1 MSLSSALWN
10 LGDRHGRR
18 LTWIYLGGLA
28 LVLLVLGWS
37 PLRHRVFWRVES
49 ALVAREARWIHRV
62 ETGEA
67 LLAAGRLEEAQGYL
81 EQLDRRFPARDV
93 RHALDKERERLL
105 LALGRTYEA
114 LGRRNLALATFTRL
128 ATFDPRNWKNYAA
141 LAGAHTRLDPNWSTP
156 DEAGAALVELLR
168 INPNQLEAVTDLA
181 NFYFEKPDFRSL
193 VATIERYLHADLYVM
208 SFPALDTSRVEQVL
222 DVDGGWHRLTLRFP
236 EAPAAP
242 GRFSLPTRGYSA
254 EVRSLT
260 LEPALI
266 VGREP
271 AASVVL
277 LPETTWTGDSLSSPR
292 PGLFQSAGSETTIHV
307 PLPGHLPPIAAVEV
321 ELRLFKPMRDDL
333 WALARRAYRSILRPQ
348 GLDSAAQLLFP
359 RPDLR

>member
-1 MSLSSALWN
+1 
-10 LGDRHGRR
+10 
-18 LTWIYLGGLA
+18 
-28 LVLLVLGWS
+28 
-37 PLRHRVFWRVES
+37 
-49 ALVAREARWIHRV
+49 
-62 ETGEA
+62 
-67 LLAAGRLEEAQGYL
+67 
-81 EQLDRRFPARDV
+81 
-93 RHALDKERERLL
+93 
-105 LALGRTYEA
+105 
-114 LGRRNLALATFTRL
+114 
-128 ATFDPRNWKNYAA
+128 
-141 LAGAHTRLDPNWSTP
+141 
-156 DEAGAALVELLR
+156 
-168 INPNQLEAVTDLA
+168 
-181 NFYFEKPDFRSL
+181 
-193 VATIERYLHADLYVM
+193 M

>member
-28 LVLLVLGWS
+28 LVLLVLGWA
-37 PLRHRVFWRVES
+37 PVRNRVFWRVES
-49 ALVAREARWIHRV
+49 ALVAREARWVRRV

-67 LLAAGRLEEAQGYL
+67 LLAAGRLEEAQAYL

-114 LGRRNLALATFTRL
+114 LGRRTLALATFTRL
-128 ATFDPRNWKNYAA
+128 ATFDPRNWKNHAE
-141 LAGAHTRLDPNWSTP
+141 LAGAHTRLDPNWSIP
-156 DEAGAALVELLR
+156 DEAGAALIELLR
-168 INPNQLEAVTDLA
+168 INPNQLQAVTDLA
-181 NFYFEKPDFRSL
+181 TFYFEKPDFGNL
-193 VATIERYLHADLYVM
+193 VATVDTYLQADLYFI
-208 SFPALDTSRVEQVL
+208 SFPSLDASRVEQVL
-222 DVDGGWHRLTLRFP
+222 DVDGTWHRLRLYYP
-236 EAPAAP
+236 DAPAAP

-254 EVRSLT
+254 EVRSVT
-260 LEPALI
+260 LQPALS
-266 VGREP
+266 VGRPPAEP
-271 AASVVL
+271 IVL
-277 LPETTWTGDSLSSPR
+277 LPASGWTGDSLASPR

-307 PLPGHLPPIAAVEV
+307 PLPRDLPPIATVEV
-321 ELRLFKPMRDDL
+321 ELRLFKPMREDL

-359 RPDLR
+359 REEVR